1 MEDNAGDCGGMTAF
15 ALRLAKRLA
24 DVGVSSNKN
33 LVFSPASLYAA
44 LALVAAGARGTTL
57 DELLALLGAASLDD
71 LEESVRRAV
80 EVGLADESASGGPR
94 VSDACGVWHDET
106 LELKPAY
113 RAAAAG
119 TYKAVTRAANFQRQP
134 KRSRKKINKWV
145 SKATNKLIPE
155 ILPDGSVHVDTA
167 LVLVNAI
174 YFKGKWSNPFPR
186 SSTTTGKFHRLD
198 GSSVDVPFMSSRED
212 QYIGFHDGFTVLKL
226 PYHHRT
232 MKNHGDGGDTI
243 TNSSITRAILEH
255 YGGENVGL
263 SMYIFLPDERDG
275 LPALV
280 DKMAASSSSSSFLRD
295 HRPTRRREV
304 GDLRVPRFKVSFYS
318 QINGVLQGMGVTA
331 AFDAGEAD
339 LSGMAEG
346 VDQRG
351 GGLVVEEVFHRAVVE
366 VNEEGTE
373 AAASTACTIR
383 LLSMSYPEDFVA
395 DHPFAF
401 FVVEE
406 TSGAV
411 LFAGHVLDPTSSSE

>member
-80 EVGLADESASGGPR
+80 E
-94 VSDACGVWHDET
+94 
-106 LELKPAY
+106 
-113 RAAAAG
+113 
-119 TYKAVTRAANFQRQP
+119 P

>member
-24 DVGVSSNKN
+24 DDGVSNNKN
-33 LVFSPASLYAA
+33 VVFSPASLYAA
-44 LALVAAGARGTTL
+44 LALVASGARGTTL
-57 DELLALLGAASLDD
+57 DELLALLGAASLDE

-94 VSDACGVWHDET
+94 VSYACGVWHDET
-106 LELKPAY
+106 LELKPDY

-119 TYKAVTRAANFQRQP
+119 TYKAETRAANFQRQP

-155 ILPDGSVHVDTA
+155 ILPDGSVHGDTA

-186 SSTTTGKFHRLD
+186 ESTTTGKFHRLD

-212 QYIGFHDGFTVLKL
+212 QYIGFHDGFMVLKL
-226 PYHHRT
+226 PYHRT
-232 MKNHGDGGDTI
+232 MKNHGDGGDTV
-243 TNSSITRAILEH
+243 TNSSITGAILE
-255 YGGENVGL
+255 YYSGENVGL

-280 DKMAASSSSSSFLRD
+280 DKMASSSSSSFLRD

-318 QINGVLQGMGVTA
+318 QINRVLQGMGVTA
-331 AFDAGEAD
+331 AFDAGDAD
-339 LSGMAEG
+339 LSGMVEG

-373 AAASTACTIR
+373 AAASTACTIT
-383 LLSMSYPEDFVA
+383 LLSMSDPEDFVA

>member
-1 MEDNAGDCGGMTAF
+1 MTAF

-24 DVGVSSNKN
+24 DVGVNNNKN

-94 VSDACGVWHDET
+94 VSYACGVWHDET

-119 TYKAVTRAANFQRQP
+119 TYKAVTRAANFQRQHMQP

-155 ILPDGSVHVDTA
+155 ILPDGSVHGGTA

-174 YFKGKWSNPFPR
+174 YFKGKWSNTFPR
-186 SSTTTGKFHRLD
+186 ESTTTGKFHRLD

-212 QYIGFHDGFTVLKL
+212 QYIGFHDGFKVLKL
-226 PYHHRT
+226 PYHRT
-232 MKNHGDGGDTI
+232 MKNHGDIDGGDTVTD
-243 TNSSITRAILEH
+243 TNITRAILE
-255 YGGENVGL
+255 YYSGENVGL

-280 DKMAASSSSSSFLRD
+280 DKMASSSSSSSSFLRD
-295 HRPTRRREV
+295 HRPTRRCEV

-351 GGLVVEEVFHRAVVE
+351 GGLVMEEVFHRAVVE

-373 AAASTACTIR
+373 AAASTACTIT